1 MASDLGLTQHDRAL
15 FQKQRLDRFRSLFPD
30 SLKPSLLALRANHQ
44 LSIHCAE
51 PWMVDELLGEVDR
64 LRWYTWLILGVQQV
78 AIFFAEEEIYS
89 TTTHCVLDDCVLE
102 IG

>member
-15 FQKQRLDRFRSLFPD
+15 LQKQQLDRFRSLFPD
-30 SLKPSLLALRANHQ
+30 SLKPSLLALHTHYQ

-51 PWMVDELLGEVDR
+51 PWMVDDLLGEVDR
-64 LRWYTWLILGVQQV
+64 LRWYTWLVLGVQQV

-89 TTTHCVLDDCVLE
+89 TTTHGLLDNCILE
-102 IG
+102 MG